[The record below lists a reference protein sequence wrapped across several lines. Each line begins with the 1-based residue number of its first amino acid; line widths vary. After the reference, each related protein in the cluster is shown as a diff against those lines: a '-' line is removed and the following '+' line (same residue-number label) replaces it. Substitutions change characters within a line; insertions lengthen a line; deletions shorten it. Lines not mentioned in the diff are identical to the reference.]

1 MIKIVAK
8 SVIKNGQTEKYLIL
22 AKELVDKSR
31 KEEGCISYSLFQDIN
46 DNSIFTFIEEW
57 QDKESINFHNNSE
70 HFTRI
75 VPLLGK
81 LRVGNGEVNLY
92 KEI

>member
-8 SVIKNGQTEKYLIL
+8 SVIKDGKKDEYLKIV
-22 AKELVDKSR
+22 KELIERSR
-31 KEEGCISYSLFQDIN
+31 KEEGCISYQLFEDIN
-46 DNSIFTFIEEW
+46 DESVLTFIEEW
-57 QDKESINFHNNSE
+57 KDSEAINLHNDSE

-75 VPLLGK
+75 VPLLAQ
-81 LRVGNGEVNLY
+81 LRVGKGEINIY

>member
-8 SVIKNGQTEKYLIL
+8 SVVKDGEKDQYLKV
-22 AKELVDKSR
+22 AKELIEKSK
-31 KEEGCISYSLFQDIN
+31 KEEGCISYELFEDIN
-46 DNSIFTFIEEW
+46 DGSVLTFIEEW
-57 QDKESINFHNNSE
+57 KDSDAINSHNNSE

-75 VPLLGK
+75 VPILGE
-81 LRVGNGEVNLY
+81 LRIGKGEINIY